1 MALIYEI
8 ANLMIEQIGHHH
20 ATDWPLTPEAL
31 HAATT
36 VTASSTCG
44 AACNSTACSSATN
57 TAPTATDLAQAS
69 V

>member
-31 HAATT
+31 HAAST
-36 VTASSTCG
+36 VTASS
-44 AACNSTACSSATN
+44 ACDAGCNTTACSATSSV
-57 TAPTATDLAQAS
+57 PIYLAQAT

>member
-36 VTASSTCG
+36 VTASSPCG
-44 AACNSTACSSATN
+44 ASCSATACSAAAIT
-57 TAPTATDLAQAS
+57 PTDLAPVSA
-69 V
+69 